1 MRVFT
6 WVYGAVFALM
16 LLFFVL
22 SIFGVFTDTY
32 IDPGM

>member
-1 MRVFT
+1 MRVLT
-6 WVYGAVFALM
+6 WVYAGVFALM

-22 SIFGVFTDTY
+22 SLFGVFTDRL

>member
-6 WVYGAVFALM
+6 FVYAGVFALM

-22 SIFGVFTDTY
+22 SVFGVFTDTY
-32 IDPGM
+32 VDPGM